1 MESGNSKQAYSTL
14 NVLSKTSQPRS
25 SVIEVKNGK
34 LLKDSDEVIKRCT
47 SDEAE
52 SPPVLRD
59 EVKEAVRCLKPSKSP
74 GVDNIPAK
82 LLKSGGE

>member
-14 NVLSKTSQPRS
+14 NVLSKTSQPRA

-34 LLKDSDEVIKRCT
+34 VLKDSDDVIKRCT

-52 SPPVLRD
+52 SLPVLRD
-59 EVKEAVRCLKPSKSP
+59 EVEEAVRCLKPSKSP
-74 GVDNIPAK
+74 GVDNIPAELVK
-82 LLKSGGE
+82 RGE